1 MAVRPLVGRNHR
13 GDYGRA
19 RRDRAFVGADVGQLG
34 AVADEHGAGA
44 PDEPGAGAPDE
55 PGAVIGDEDQGDAVS
70 LDITPPDPDKGIY
83 IFASGRKGSGK
94 SVVCRS
100 WFDCYP
106 YDRVVIDVTH
116 DLRADFRRDG
126 VEFDELRDGDL
137 LPARLPA
144 SKHGQP
150 DYKQR
155 TWIYCP
161 DAGAATA
168 VDDMDRVAGLAIGR
182 GPTLIWFDEYGTV
195 TTGNKTPPN
204 VRRILHHG
212 RHDKL
217 TALFACPRPMDIDGL
232 AINQADRVYTF
243 ATANPDDRDRIAKNI
258 GFDPKEFSEINA
270 SLPRR
275 GKYWHTMFDQTT
287 DQLWIMPPLPTR
299 RRGRQPIADPDD
311 AAASYR
317 MIV

>member
-1 MAVRPLVGRNHR
+1 MN
-13 GDYGRA
+13 D
-19 RRDRAFVGADVGQLG
+19 
-34 AVADEHGAGA
+34 
-44 PDEPGAGAPDE
+44 
-55 PGAVIGDEDQGDAVS
+55 DEDQGDGAETATF
-70 LDITPPDPDKGIY
+70 TPPDADKGIY
-83 IFASGRKGSGK
+83 VFASGRKGSGK
-94 SVVCRS
+94 SVVCRK
-100 WFDCYP
+100 WFDRYP

-126 VEFDELRDGDL
+126 IEFDELRDGDL

-144 SKHGQP
+144 SKRGQP

-155 TWIYCP
+155 TWVYCP

-212 RHDKL
+212 RHDQL

-232 AINQADRVYTF
+232 AINQADLVYTF

-270 SLPRR
+270 SLPRL
-275 GKYWHTMFDQTT
+275 GKYYHTVYDQTA
-287 DQLWIMPPLPTR
+287 DRLWIMDPMPMRKRSKVTPYDESGHDAPMPEFLLCPAASLVSASGASAPRNTTSTTAARAAPP
-299 RRGRQPIADPDD
+299 PIAARATAPHSG
-311 AAASYR
+311 ASPSAWSGEGHPR
-317 MIV
+317 